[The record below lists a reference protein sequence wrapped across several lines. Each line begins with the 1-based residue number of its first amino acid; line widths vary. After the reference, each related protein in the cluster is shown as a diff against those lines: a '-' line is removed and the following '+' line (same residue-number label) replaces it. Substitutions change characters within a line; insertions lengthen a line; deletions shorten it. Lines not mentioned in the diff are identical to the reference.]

1 MEKEVQEMLAE
12 LKAMKESMAA
22 SAIQPQA
29 QATQPQAGGVFS
41 AWQQAAPQIIP
52 AIAPEKVLIQCE
64 IGVRTAQKA
73 GNVNVF
79 LQFPGKIAEEPQVLL
94 GFVEGLIS
102 ANVPVKVW
110 EVQKKSSDW
119 KR

>member
-1 MEKEVQEMLAE
+1 MEENELKEILAE
-12 LKAMKESMAA
+12 FKAMKESMATVA
-22 SAIQPQA
+22 QQPQA
-29 QATQPQAGGVFS
+29 QAAQPAGGVFS
-41 AWQQAAPQIIP
+41 AWQQASPQIIP

-64 IGVRTAQKA
+64 IGVRTPQKA
-73 GNVNVF
+73 GNVNIF
-79 LQFPGKIAEEPQVLL
+79 LQFPGKIAEEPQALL

-110 EVQKKSSDW
+110 EIQKKTSDW